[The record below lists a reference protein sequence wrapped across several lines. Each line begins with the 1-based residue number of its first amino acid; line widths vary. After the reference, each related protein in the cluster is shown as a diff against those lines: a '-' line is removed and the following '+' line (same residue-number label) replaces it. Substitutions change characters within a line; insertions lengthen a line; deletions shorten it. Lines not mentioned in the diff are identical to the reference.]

1 MSNSRVVL
9 VTGGS
14 RGIGYGIAKRFA
26 KDGAK
31 LVIADVD
38 LGRANEAAGK
48 LKEEG
53 AADAIGLRADVS
65 KRPDVEAMV
74 ADTVAKFGRIDVLV
88 NNAGICPFVPAMDM
102 TPETFLKTVDI
113 NLAGPFHCTQVVAK
127 QMIKQGKGGRVI
139 FITSLNENFTGESQI
154 DYGSSKGGLRMQM
167 KAWCLT
173 LGKYG
178 ITCNAVAPGI
188 ILTDMGRSHW
198 EKPENA
204 AHIKQR
210 VAMGRI
216 GSPDDIGSATFFLA
230 SDEAYY
236 ISGTTITVDGGYSA
250 CCP

>member
-1 MSNSRVVL
+1 MASSRVVL

-31 LVIADVD
+31 LAIADVD
-38 LGRANEAAGK
+38 LGRAEEAAK
-48 LKEEG
+48 SLKCEG
-53 AADAIGLRADVS
+53 AADAIGLKADVS
-65 KRPDVEAMV
+65 KRGDVEALSD
-74 ADTVAKFGRIDVLV
+74 AIISKFGRIDVLV
-88 NNAGICPFVPAMDM
+88 NNAGICPFIPAMDM
-102 TPETFLKTVDI
+102 SAETFLKTVDI
-113 NLAGPFHCTQVVAK
+113 NLAGPFHCTQVIAK
-127 QMIKQGKGGRVI
+127 QMIKQGQGGRIV
-139 FITSLNENFTGESQI
+139 FITSLNENFTSESQL
-154 DYGSSKGGLRMQM
+154 DYASSKGGLRMQM
-167 KAWCLT
+167 KAWCLA

-204 AHIKQR
+204 AHIKKR

-216 GSPDDIGSATFFLA
+216 GSPDDIGSAAFFLA
-230 SDEAYY
+230 SEEAYY

-250 CCP
+250 ACP